1 MKEFSCSTE
10 QVVHTGFSFRAPPLK
25 AAAGNGIDECCERE
39 TKQWAE
45 RRWVEELLDDS
56 LSVFATTPFTLPLVL
71 LSIVNIK
78 QRSMK
83 APLRSWKVS
92 RPSLFWS
99 ESMFL
104 LIYQKQSYKTVIQY
118 LMICRHTKHHTV
130 LLTYNRPKLIFSLFI
145 RHISMFRT
153 LTAHFEAT

>member
-10 QVVHTGFSFRAPPLK
+10 QVVHTGFSFL
-25 AAAGNGIDECCERE
+25 
-39 TKQWAE
+39 
-45 RRWVEELLDDS
+45 ELLCWKQLLETGLMSAVKEKQNSERKDAE
-56 LSVFATTPFTLPLVL
+56 LRNCWMIVCLFATTPFTSSLVL